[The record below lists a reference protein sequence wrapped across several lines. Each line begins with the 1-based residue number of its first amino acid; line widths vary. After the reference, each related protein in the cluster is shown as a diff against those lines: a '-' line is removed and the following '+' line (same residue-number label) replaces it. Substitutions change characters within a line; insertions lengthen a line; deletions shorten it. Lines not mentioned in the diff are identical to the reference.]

1 MFRLIQLMRKRW
13 NNLEITSL
21 LMVFLQQL
29 EQVEDKIYLLLAAY
43 YQLLRKKKQL
53 NNKYEKQMFYGK

>member
-1 MFRLIQLMRKRW
+1 MRKRW

-21 LMVFLQQL
+21 LMVFSQQL
-29 EQVEDKIYLLLAAY
+29 EQVEGKIYLLLAAY